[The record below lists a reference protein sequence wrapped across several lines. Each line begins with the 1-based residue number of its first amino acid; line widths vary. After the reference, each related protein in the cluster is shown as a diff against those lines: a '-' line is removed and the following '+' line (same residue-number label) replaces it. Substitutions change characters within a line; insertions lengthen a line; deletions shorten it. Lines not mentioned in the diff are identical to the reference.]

1 MIYHAENNVFV
12 DEKIKEVCSNECIFE
27 FLIVM
32 TDLLYSGSMN
42 ALRTVAPIGGALASM
57 MLVAAFITL

>member
-1 MIYHAENNVFV
+1 MIYHVENNVFV

-42 ALRTVAPIGGALASM
+42 ALRTVAPIGALASM